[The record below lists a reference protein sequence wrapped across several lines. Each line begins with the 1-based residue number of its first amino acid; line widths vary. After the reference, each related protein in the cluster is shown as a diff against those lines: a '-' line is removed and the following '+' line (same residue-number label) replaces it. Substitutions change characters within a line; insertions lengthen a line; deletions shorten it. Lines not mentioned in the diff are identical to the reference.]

1 MKAFS
6 GSLSTREGYLKILG
20 GLFSEQLV
28 GQAVHFGKVGLAHI
42 GFGDAAVV
50 VHHKPRGGGAGLG
63 GRRGAAG
70 GQLEG
75 VRGAG
80 PGLLRWGPARRGGAG
95 WCRGGSRR
103 RQSLVGRCG
112 RRARRGVGGC
122 GRRGGARRSG
132 GLRGTC
138 RIGVRGGVLDVVLGR
153 PRRAGLTHTLT
164 LIARPRKWPGT
175 FADGRGHTACPGTGF
190 LSPTASKVP
199 VRGGTHLAARNVP
212 ASERYMCPL
221 TPAPLNT
228 EPGTFRGP
236 QQNFCSATR
245 TMPGSVVVTSARR
258 WGGCRVG
265 RVRGTWRRRRQ
276 ARRPPR
282 SSGRRRSR
290 RG

>member
-1 MKAFS
+1 MVPKVLPAASEPGRPTRPQGSS
-6 GSLSTREGYLKILG
+6 GSRWVWKTRGSPPI
-20 GLFSEQLV
+20 
-28 GQAVHFGKVGLAHI
+28 
-42 GFGDAAVV
+42 
-50 VHHKPRGGGAGLG
+50 
-63 GRRGAAG
+63 RRSAWNVQDRCAW
-70 GQLEG
+70 
-75 VRGAG
+75 RS
-80 PGLLRWGPARRGGAG
+80 ARRDAWTASTGGTD
-95 WCRGGSRR
+95 SHPHPN
-103 RQSLVGRCG
+103 
-112 RRARRGVGGC
+112 
-122 GRRGGARRSG
+122 RS
-132 GLRGTC
+132 
-138 RIGVRGGVLDVVLGR
+138 
-153 PRRAGLTHTLT
+153 
-164 LIARPRKWPGT
+164 PRKWPGT
-175 FADGRGHTACPGTGF
+175 FADGRGHTTCPGTFADGRGHRARVGTFVCGRGHTTCPGTGF

-199 VRGGTHLAARNVP
+199 ARGGTHLAARNVP
-212 ASERYMCPL
+212 TSERYMCPL